1 MQKMFRVLS
10 FAPRMTWTRFGKRG
24 ELSAQ
29 PRTRKQK
36 IAGRLG
42 RPPPARAPDERGP
55 ESIWMRFIV
64 RLFPSFQETG
74 TLLGAE

>member
-36 IAGRLG
+36 IAGRLATGSGG
-42 RPPPARAPDERGP
+42 RRQP
-55 ESIWMRFIV
+55 EPLTNGGRS
-64 RLFPSFQETG
+64 LFG
-74 TLLGAE
+74 